1 MITSLSITL
10 PHQYSQGGVHNKV
23 SAIKAIRSLT
33 RLGLKEAKDI
43 ADKQGSE
50 VHIEVA
56 AHVIAND
63 YNLDLS
69 IPADQAT
76 LDRHI
81 KNVIVELEAS
91 GVKVSGSA
99 YPILREL
106 RNLATEALQ
115 MGEDDLANEILQL
128 VLAEKL
134 RRQEM
139 GKV

>member
-10 PHQYSQGGVHNKV
+10 PHQYSQGGTHNKV

-33 RLGLKEAKDI
+33 KLGLKEAKDI
-43 ADKQGSE
+43 ADKQGDE

-56 AHVIAND
+56 SHVIAND
-63 YNLDLS
+63 YNLDLNT
-69 IPADQAT
+69 PAGQST

-81 KNVIVELEAS
+81 KLLIGELEAS
-91 GVKVSGSA
+91 GIKVRGSA

-115 MGEDDLANEILQL
+115 MGEDELANEILQL

-139 GKV
+139 GRV